1 VFLDCLLCD
10 VKDKVRVFLNGRN
23 GIGGLTGWVS
33 LV

>member
-1 VFLDCLLCD
+1 